1 MTVEI
6 RRSLPFESF
15 VMRNHQNET
24 ELLAFSHCERGNAA
38 IVFGLSFIPLML
50 MLGAGVDYGRV
61 VAMRANLQQATD
73 AAALAVAKNIVA
85 ATTNQ
90 QAQSQAQVYLL
101 TNVHGAVATV
111 TKATI
116 SSDRLTLCLD
126 SQAQVATTLMK
137 IAHVETLTAKAAA
150 CASMPGGVSGTYE
163 IALVLDNSGSMSKS
177 AGRKSKMDALREAA
191 TSFVDNMYSKTSDLK
206 MSVVPFSA
214 GVRVLDP
221 SVASNRALSWIDVN
235 GNNSQHWLAFGDGS
249 VDPATAKAAA
259 KTVGFTSRFDIFAKL
274 KKLDSS
280 WDWGGCFEGPKYPL
294 NVSDPSVDTS
304 NAETLFVPFLAPD
317 EPATTDK
324 RGKSLYGN
332 NYLAESGGSCSGSV
346 SGDWNLLTRVCKYKK
361 PSTDGRGAG
370 PNSSCPSESSQTVLQ
385 LTPTQTTITTKIGN
399 LSENGYTNLHEGF
412 MWGWRTI
419 SPAGPFAAGRP
430 YGTSQNHKIIVFMTD
445 GFNNWLSDPGTVG
458 GSAYQAAG
466 YYSYN
471 GNKNLRFPDGTAVHG
486 NGVDYQTSLE
496 AAAGSSSD
504 YHDTS
509 REMQDE
515 LTLEACKNA
524 KAAGVEIYTIGFSVP
539 VDPIDAQGLKL
550 MQDCATDANHYFAAT
565 DVDSLNAAF
574 STIGSGLGKL
584 RLSR

>member
-1 MTVEI
+1 
-6 RRSLPFESF
+6 
-15 VMRNHQNET
+15 MRKHQNES

-137 IAHVETLTAKAAA
+137 IAHVDTLTAKAAA
-150 CASMPGGVSGTYE
+150 CASMPGSVSGTYE

-191 TSFVDNMYSKTSDLK
+191 TSFVDNMYAKTSDVK
-206 MSVVPFSA
+206 MSVVPFA
-214 GVRVLDP
+214 AAVRVLDP
-221 SVASNRALSWIDVN
+221 DVSANRKLSWIDLS

-249 VDPATAKAAA
+249 VDAATAKKAAGDM
-259 KTVGFTSRFDIFAKL
+259 GFSNRFDIFKKL
-274 KKLDSS
+274 KKLSSS

-294 NVSDPSVDTS
+294 NVKDTAVDASD
-304 NAETLFVPFLAPD
+304 AETLFVPFLAPD
-317 EPATTDK
+317 EPGTDDY
-324 RGKSLYGN
+324 RGRDIYSN
-332 NYLAESGGSCSGSV
+332 NYLSDAGGSCSGSV
-346 SGDWNLLTRVCKYKK
+346 SGDWKLLTRACKYKK
-361 PSTDGRGAG
+361 PDTDGSGAG
-370 PNSSCPSESSQTVLQ
+370 PNSSCPSASSQTVLQ
-385 LTPTQTTITTKIGN
+385 LTSTQKTITNMIGD
-399 LSENGYTNLHEGF
+399 LDEGGYTNLHEGF

-419 SPAGPFAAGRP
+419 SPVGPFAAGRA
-430 YGTSQNHKIIVFMTD
+430 YSTSGNHKIIVFMTD
-445 GFNNWLSDPGTVG
+445 GFNNWLSEPGTVG

-471 GNKNLRFPDGTAVHG
+471 GAANLRFPDGSALNG
-486 NGVDYQTSLE
+486 NSVDYQTSLK

-509 REMQDE
+509 RDMQDE

-550 MQDCATDANHYFAAT
+550 MQDCATDASHYFAAT

-574 STIGSGLGKL
+574 STIGSGVGKL